1 MITPEEARAL
11 ALSFKGA
18 DEKPHFERTAFTVKK
33 KIFATLSL
41 KDKTLN
47 LRFTPQIQFIFC
59 PPESD
64 VIFPIDNA
72 WGRQGWTTINLNK
85 ATKKLVQSALE
96 EAYRLRKE
104 KK

>member
-1 MITPEEARAL
+1 MVTPAEAKAM
-11 ALSFKGA
+11 ALSFEGTG
-18 DEKPHFERTAFTVKK
+18 EKPHFHRTAFTVNN

-47 LRFTPQIQFIFC
+47 LRFTSQVQFIFC
-59 PPESD
+59 PPDSD

-85 ATKKLVQSALE
+85 ANKKLVKSALE
-96 EAYRLRKE
+96 EAYKLRKE
-104 KK
+104 K